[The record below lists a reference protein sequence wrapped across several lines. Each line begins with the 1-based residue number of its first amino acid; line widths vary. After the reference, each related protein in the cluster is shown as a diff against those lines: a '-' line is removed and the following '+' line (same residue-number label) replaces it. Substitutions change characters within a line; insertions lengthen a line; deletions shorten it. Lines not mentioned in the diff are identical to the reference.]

1 MINELPSMDKK
12 QLKEL
17 LLGYR
22 FYEPRLEE
30 KAVDKIINE
39 NDFNELKLRLLDLF
53 LGKSPLE
60 QRLQHVMDLKGV
72 GAFITSNLLS
82 AIDSGSI
89 IFHPDVVNGMKEL
102 LPEDELRKHHKV
114 ADLNRFDINAK
125 EYLRFN
131 EFCKVVK

>member
-1 MINELPSMDKK
+1 MDKK

>member
-1 MINELPSMDKK
+1 MDKK

-102 LPEDELRKHHKV
+102 LPEDELR
-114 ADLNRFDINAK
+114 
-125 EYLRFN
+125 
-131 EFCKVVK
+131 